1 MAGIRITSIQPDLI
15 REIPFLNAGR
25 GPGGF
30 YRDTLPVHH
39 GFVDELPE
47 GMSAIIATADLQGR
61 ETFESS
67 GGKPIRLLGEVLPT
81 PLAERYLAIPL
92 CVLAAVLFLVAAF
105 FLVAVL

>member
-1 MAGIRITSIQPDLI
+1 MRITSIQPELI

-81 PLAERYLAIPL
+81 LLAEEINSESRHRRRTNRSSSGGRLLHGAGTR
-92 CVLAAVLFLVAAF
+92 
-105 FLVAVL
+105 